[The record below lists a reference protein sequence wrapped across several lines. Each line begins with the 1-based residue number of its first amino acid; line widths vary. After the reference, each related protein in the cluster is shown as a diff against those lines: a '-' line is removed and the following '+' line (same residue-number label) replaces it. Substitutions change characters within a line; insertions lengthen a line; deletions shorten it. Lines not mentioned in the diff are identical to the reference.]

1 MNTYT
6 LVCINTY
13 SSFYCWILPWDTTIS
28 MGLWKPCK
36 HFSYFKSIISPP
48 LLYMLS
54 LSLLALS
61 VHGAGYS
68 KSLGTWLLHTAWEVF
83 MEPDGCT
90 HWFLEHHDCHNW
102 EKSSLPARAVSQN
115 YLEHHQSLAQQ
126 KRQFFLSLARRGKC
140 SIKYLQRMG
149 LDCRNICYQ
158 SYIPRG
164 FHSQTASPLQCSC
177 HTGLYKRFFFMLVH
191 ISICL

>member
-6 LVCINTY
+6 VVCINTY
-13 SSFYCWILPWDTTIS
+13 VVFIVESCLGTQTIS

-36 HFSYFKSIISPP
+36 HFSYFKSMISPP

-54 LSLLALS
+54 ISLLALG

-83 MEPDGCT
+83 MQPAWMHPLIPGTPWQPQLGKEFPPCQGCIT
-90 HWFLEHHDCHNW
+90 ELPGA
-102 EKSSLPARAVSQN
+102 SSVTCTTGEANFSPIS
-115 YLEHHQSLAQQ
+115 
-126 KRQFFLSLARRGKC
+126 KKRGKC

-164 FHSQTASPLQCSC
+164 FHSQTASPLQRSC
-177 HTGLYKRFFFMLVH
+177 HTGLYNFFF
-191 ISICL
+191 SC

>member
-36 HFSYFKSIISPP
+36 HFSYFKSILSPP

-54 LSLLALS
+54 LSLLALG

-83 MEPDGCT
+83 MEPTWMHPLIPGTPWLPQLGKDFPPCQGCITELPGASSVTCTAEVAIFPLISKKRKMQHKISAEDG
-90 HWFLEHHDCHNW
+90 FGLQEHL
-102 EKSSLPARAVSQN
+102 LPELHSKRLSQSN
-115 YLEHHQSLAQQ
+115 CFTFATQPPH
-126 KRQFFLSLARRGKC
+126 
-140 SIKYLQRMG
+140 
-149 LDCRNICYQ
+149 
-158 SYIPRG
+158 
-164 FHSQTASPLQCSC
+164 
-177 HTGLYKRFFFMLVH
+177 RFV
-191 ISICL
+191 